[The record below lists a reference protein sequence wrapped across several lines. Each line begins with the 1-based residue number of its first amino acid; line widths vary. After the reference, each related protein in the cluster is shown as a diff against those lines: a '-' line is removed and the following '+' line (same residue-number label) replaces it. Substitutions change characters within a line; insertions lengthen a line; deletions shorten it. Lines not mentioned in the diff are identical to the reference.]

1 MLFSPHSL
9 HECDL
14 GSTRTECSNSETL
27 ALPPVSQKENNVQI
41 NVSGHHIDVTDSLH
55 SYVVNKLDRL
65 ERHFDRITNVDVIL
79 SVEKQ
84 RQRAESTVWIAGG
97 EVHAESESEDLY
109 AAIALLSD
117 KLDRQLIKQKEKVK
131 DYKHRPDH

>member
-1 MLFSPHSL
+1 M
-9 HECDL
+9 
-14 GSTRTECSNSETL
+14 
-27 ALPPVSQKENNVQI
+27 QI

-55 SYVVNKLDRL
+55 SYVVSKLDRL

-109 AAIALLSD
+109 AAIDSLSD
-117 KLDRQLIKQKEKVK
+117 KLDRQLIKQKEKDK
-131 DYKHRPDH
+131 DYKHHRPEL